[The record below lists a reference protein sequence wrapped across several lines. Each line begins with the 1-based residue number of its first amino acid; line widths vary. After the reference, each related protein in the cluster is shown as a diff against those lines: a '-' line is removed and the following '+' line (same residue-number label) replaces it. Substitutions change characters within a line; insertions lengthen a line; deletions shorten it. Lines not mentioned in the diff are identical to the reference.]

1 MSNQALFIVSAEVIQ
16 GREEEFNRW
25 YDEHHIPLFS
35 GKLPHLK
42 SVSRFYS
49 KNSNPKFLTIYEF
62 DSFEDLEKS
71 LSSPES
77 KAAREDSTKQV
88 GILVK
93 PFTFN
98 TYSQIYPK

>member
-1 MSNQALFIVSAEVIQ
+1 MPSQALFIVSAEVIP
-16 GREEEFNRW
+16 GKEEEFNRW

-42 SVSRFYS
+42 SVRRFYS
-49 KNSNPKFLTIYEF
+49 KNSNPKFLAIYEF
-62 DSFEDLEKS
+62 DSYEDLEKS
-71 LSSPES
+71 LSSEES

-98 TYSQIYPK
+98 MYSQIYPK